1 MVLNL
6 LGHKGTSRNIILD
19 STMLRICIEA
29 GHGKWIFLVLGTV
42 VRDVLA
48 LVIGISGEEP
58 RGSAFQ

>member
-1 MVLNL
+1 
-6 LGHKGTSRNIILD
+6 
-19 STMLRICIEA
+19 MLRICIEA